1 LARSETTEIALV
13 PDRGWLT
20 LKEASRLSRTP
31 MATLKSMIRLGE
43 LHAFT
48 IERGGKTKFRILR
61 SALIDAGLLAIRPPD
76 QNATFDVLALIRDQN
91 ARIAKLEDQRSQLAG
106 QLGIAL
112 ERLRSLDDRL
122 AQIEQND
129 DSIDTN
135 RDAPSSPTPVR
146 DQEEQPAI
154 ISTNAIS
161 QRRPVQLVR
170 KSLVLVAG
178 KAAGKPWKRKHQ

>member
-1 LARSETTEIALV
+1 LARSDTTDIALV

-31 MATLKSMIRLGE
+31 IDTLKRMIRLGE

-61 SALIDAGLLAIRPPD
+61 SALIDAGLLAIQPPD

-122 AQIEQND
+122 AQIERSD
-129 DSIDTN
+129 VVTHVN
-135 RDAPSSPTPVR
+135 RDASSSPEPTR
-146 DQEEQPAI
+146 EQEEPPTI
-154 ISTNAIS
+154 IAPQAVS

-178 KAAGKPWKRKHQ
+178 KAAGRPWKRDHQ